1 MSLTVFQACPSASMR
16 EAEDIPASMP
26 RQESTLSAD
35 SRISFLLDAVEA
47 RTTAR
52 RRRRTM
58 SGQRIS
64 ASSCFIFF

>member
-1 MSLTVFQACPSASMR
+1 MR

-35 SRISFLLDAVEA
+35 RRISFLLDAVAA

-52 RRRRTM
+52 TRTRRTIQA
-58 SGQRIS
+58 GK
-64 ASSCFIFF
+64 